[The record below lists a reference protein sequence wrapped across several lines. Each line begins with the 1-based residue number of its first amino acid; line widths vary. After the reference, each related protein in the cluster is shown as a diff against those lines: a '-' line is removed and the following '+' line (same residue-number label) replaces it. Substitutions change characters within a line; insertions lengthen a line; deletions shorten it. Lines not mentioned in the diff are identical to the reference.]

1 MYCTVH
7 KCATLGWCLVNLSK
21 LMGGLKNYVLNC
33 LWSCTVSK
41 NSTHRPMTVRNC
53 DSSSWRLS
61 RWTGTVTIGT
71 FFLLGSNFY
80 WLLKADAL
88 DGEKKSTRNSGFP
101 QFCPSENWKKND
113 GDRFDSLPDR
123 PGKVKFKPF
132 QDQIHF
138 ALILHANLCSMQQWN

>member
-71 FFLLGSNFY
+71 FFLT
-80 WLLKADAL
+80 WLKLLLTAKGWCFRRAK
-88 DGEKKSTRNSGFP
+88 KKSTRNSGFP
-101 QFCPSENWKKND
+101 QFCPSENWKKTD
-113 GDRFDSLPDR
+113 LMVTDLIPDR
-123 PGKVKFKPF
+123 PGKVKPF
-132 QDQIHF
+132 QALDNLCF
-138 ALILHANLCSMQQWN
+138 ALILHFM